1 MRYVPLLMIYP
12 LAVAGLAQHTHS
24 HSSGNYHCKLN
35 GRKEQVVPRISKF
48 VLLTIGATLGAALA
62 LAAIIQ
68 SGVPTG
74 AARPVSRAT
83 NKLVALRCGRLLDV
97 RAGRETDDAVILVQ
111 NKKIT
116 AVGGGLVIPPGTPVI
131 DLSQATVLP
140 GLIDAH
146 THITYHFDA
155 SGHFGGTSFE
165 TRASSLVYARENAR
179 ATLDAGFTT
188 LRNLG
193 ASGLIDIAL
202 RDEINAGQ
210 TPGPR
215 MIVSGEPLLSEDV
228 PTGVD
233 EAARLTAIREFVRAR
248 VRDGADVI
256 KIFEGVNAANNPVF
270 SEAEI
275 RAAVQEAA
283 LTGRKVA
290 VHAHEAP
297 AIKAAV
303 RGGCASIEHGTFAD
317 DEARRLIAQHHTALV
332 PTLYLPTFY
341 LEHKSQFDFD
351 EGTWQFFRD
360 LQAKNIPNARLAAAA
375 GVWIVSGSDA
385 VAGVPG
391 HNARELEWLVKA
403 GLTPAR
409 AIHAATLD
417 AAQLLG
423 LDKQVGEITTGKL
436 ADIIAVP
443 GDPLQDI
450 TRLQDVRFVM
460 KDGQVVKNTF
470 GAAAGSQ

>member
-1 MRYVPLLMIYP
+1 M
-12 LAVAGLAQHTHS
+12 
-24 HSSGNYHCKLN
+24 
-35 GRKEQVVPRISKF
+35 PRISVF
-48 VLLTIGATLGAALA
+48 ALLTLGAALGAALA
-62 LAAIIQ
+62 LATITHR
-68 SGVPTG
+68 TG
-74 AARPVSRAT
+74 LAEATRPAAPAT
-83 NKLVALRCGRLLDV
+83 GKLMALRCGRLLDV
-97 RAGRETDDAVILVQ
+97 RTGRETDDAIILAQ

-155 SGHFGGTSFE
+155 SGHFGGAIFE
-165 TRASSLVYARENAR
+165 TRASSLQYARENAR

-193 ASGLIDIAL
+193 ASGLLDIAL

-215 MIVSGEPLLSEDV
+215 MVVSGEPLMSEDL
-228 PTGVD
+228 PQGVD
-233 EAARLTAIREFVRAR
+233 EAVRVATLRELVRAR
-248 VRDGADVI
+248 IRDGADVI
-256 KIFEGVNAANNPVF
+256 KIFEGVDAANKPLF

-283 LTGRKVA
+283 LAGRKVA

-317 DEARRLIAQHHTALV
+317 AEARRLMAQHHTALV
-332 PTLYLPTFY
+332 PTLFLPTHY
-341 LEHKSQFDFD
+341 LEHKNQFDFD
-351 EGTWQFFRD
+351 AGTWQFFRD
-360 LQAKNIPNARLAAAA
+360 LQAHNIPNARLAAQA

-417 AAQLLG
+417 AAELLG
-423 LDKQVGEITTGKL
+423 LDKQIGEIKTGKL

-460 KDGQVVKNTF
+460 KDGQVVKNAF
-470 GAAAGSQ
+470 GAQEVKR